1 MKTRSSIILAAAIAA
16 ALTNVGIG
24 VSPAFARPAE
34 AVTVSFADL
43 DLASAAGRATFDR
56 RIGNAARMLCGT
68 YAPIELKWGAMS
80 RACRAGVVAAAQP
93 VRNRVS
99 VAAY

>member
-1 MKTRSSIILAAAIAA
+1 MRVHRLLVIAA
-16 ALTNVGIG
+16 ALAAALVNVGFG
-24 VSPAFARPAE
+24 VSPAFARPAD
-34 AVTVSFADL
+34 AITVSFADL

-80 RACRAGVVAAAQP
+80 RACRAGIVAAAQP

-99 VAAY
+99 RAAF